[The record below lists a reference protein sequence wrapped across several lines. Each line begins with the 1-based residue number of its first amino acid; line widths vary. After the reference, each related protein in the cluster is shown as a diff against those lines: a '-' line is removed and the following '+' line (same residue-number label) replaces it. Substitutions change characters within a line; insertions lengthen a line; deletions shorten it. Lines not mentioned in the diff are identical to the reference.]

1 MNTKRTAEVAQLVAQ
16 HLDLPRRV
24 ASTVHARVRP
34 HVDMEE
40 LISLGNQG
48 LAEAAH
54 RYDARL
60 GKFETFAWWRIHGA
74 IVDGLRRSSPLPRS
88 TWRKLLAAHAAN
100 DQHAVAAVKAGA
112 ALRRSIPSSFE
123 QLCEDGFD
131 VAGATAE
138 DTLDRERA
146 LAGLREALAE
156 LPEVERTLVER
167 HYWEGRDLR
176 AAGEE
181 LGMSKSWASRLHARA
196 LGRLR
201 AVMAAHAPER

>member
-1 MNTKRTAEVAQLVAQ
+1 MNTKRTAEVAQLVAL

-24 ASTVHARVRP
+24 ASTVHPRVRP

-48 LAEAAH
+48 LAEAAQ

-74 IVDGLRRSSPLPRS
+74 ILDGLRRSSPLPRG

-100 DQHAVAAVKAGA
+100 DQSVVAAIGGV
-112 ALRRSIPSSFE
+112 LRRSIPSSFE
-123 QLCEDGFD
+123 QLREHGFD
-131 VAGATAE
+131 VAGATVE
-138 DTLDRERA
+138 DALDRERA
-146 LAGLREALAE
+146 LAGLREALAA

-167 HYWEGRDLR
+167 HYWEGCDLS

-201 AVMAAHAPER
+201 EVLAAHAPEP